1 MTERPTVE
9 KCAKTVYGGSW
20 GGSLCVRK
28 GVNLEG
34 GEWWCKQHTPSLIK
48 AKRAAAS
55 AAWQAKYE
63 SQRQEAA
70 ARHQETDE
78 RDRRAACF
86 PELVAALKYVEWRGP
101 DGLCPCCPVYS
112 DPATKT
118 HSLYCQLAAALA
130 KAKEEAPA

>member
-9 KCAKTVYGGSW
+9 KCAYWVSHSYAGGSP
-20 GGSLCVRK
+20 CARK
-28 GVNLEG
+28 GVNLEF

-48 AKRAAAS
+48 AKQAAES

-63 SQRQEAA
+63 SRRQEAA

-101 DGLCPCCPVYS
+101 NGLCPCCPVYS

-118 HSLYCQLAAALA
+118 HSPYCQVAAALA